1 MLRSA
6 FTVWHKAVP
15 PAGRN
20 TYHDGCSLHVLFDC
34 PMNADGQSLRA
45 LHSSRWQAL
54 TLTSICAGSEIYYV
68 ISGTVEAGIQ
78 EEASTG
84 RFISVN
90 VTAGQNVVAPQGLMH
105 YIQNN
110 ECTGVSLLQIWNNA
124 DPGTVV
130 LYANM
135 VNNFPDRAL
144 AAFTGLD
151 AVSSCLLPRCFLC
164 TRGRDAEQDI
174 GKRRPPSDQVNE
186 PQWLHPVS
194 PVISFA
200 KKTLEVFCHIW
211 IDS

>member
-1 MLRSA
+1 MA
-6 FTVWHKAVP
+6 
-15 PAGRN
+15 
-20 TYHDGCSLHVLFDC
+20 
-34 PMNADGQSLRA
+34 
-45 LHSSRWQAL
+45 
-54 TLTSICAGSEIYYV
+54 CAASEIYYV

-90 VTAGQNVVAPQGLMH
+90 VTAGQNVIAPQGLMH

-151 AVSSCLLPRCFLC
+151 PVSMLLLPTCLTC
-164 TRGRDAEQDI
+164 LPA
-174 GKRRPPSDQVNE
+174 SYV
-186 PQWLHPVS
+186 
-194 PVISFA
+194 
-200 KKTLEVFCHIW
+200 
-211 IDS
+211 